1 MGKYQA
7 HRDCTICV
15 SFTRF
20 QPDGFQFPI
29 LPVNFLF
36 VLVIALKT
44 VQPPPHQQSPGLQS
58 SHLTLPLLLSALVI
72 IKASRTWWVVGGG
85 GGGDHCDKVTHRSL
99 FYPAAAWLQSEAEI
113 TALRFILSRGKSAGG
128 LVLHQKNSSTTTWWI
143 SSSYHPSQHNQQ
155 NSVAAT
161 GGSQN
166 MNHLLG
172 RQSRASVS
180 VRTAVSI
187 NHWIF

>member
-7 HRDCTICV
+7 HRDFTICV

-44 VQPPPHQQSPGLQS
+44 VQTSTDPPSRPVSLHINNLQVFSP
-58 SHLTLPLLLSALVI
+58 
-72 IKASRTWWVVGGG
+72 RTWLFLCPCQLWRWQGRRHRAHWVLSSRRL
-85 GGGDHCDKVTHRSL
+85 T
-99 FYPAAAWLQSEAEI
+99 AISEAEI

-128 LVLHQKNSSTTTWWI
+128 LVLHQKNSSRTTWWI